1 MRTAPIGPSPITFTW
16 AGSQSIPIAECG
28 QPLVPISCCP
38 ERILVRPQYHY
49 QGLAHA
55 LPEIYLREG
64 VFERLMK
71 ASEALPEGHRFVVLD
86 GWRPLSLQQALF
98 DRYKDELAQANPSLN
113 EEQLMEQARRFVAE
127 PRSNPA
133 FPSPHST
140 GGSVD
145 LTVADARG
153 SMLAMGSEF
162 DETSNRSETLYL
174 ESLTKEELSET
185 ELRALENRRL
195 LYHVMTAA
203 GFTNYPDEWW
213 HFDYGNQNWAL
224 MSGHK
229 TAIYGITTPTLR
241 WL

>member
-1 MRTAPIGPSPITFTW
+1 MRTTPIEPSPVAFTW
-16 AGSQSIPIAECG
+16 AGSRSVPIEECKE
-28 QPLVPISCCP
+28 PLVPISCCP

-49 QGLAHA
+49 QGLSHA

-64 VFERLMK
+64 AFERLLE
-71 ASEALPEGHRFVVLD
+71 ASKALPEGHRFVVLD
-86 GWRPLSLQQALF
+86 GWRPLPLQQALF
-98 DRYKDELAQANPSLN
+98 DRYRDELARAHPDLD
-113 EEQLMEQARRFVAE
+113 EEELTGLTRRFVAE
-127 PRSNPA
+127 PRSDPS

-145 LTVADARG
+145 LTVADDGGRI
-153 SMLAMGSEF
+153 LPMGSEF
-162 DETSNRSETLYL
+162 DETSDRSETLHFEGRIEGL
-174 ESLTKEELSET
+174 PEA

-195 LYHVMTAA
+195 LYHAMVSA

-229 TAIYGITTPTLR
+229 AAIYGRTAPALR